1 MTWRGS
7 LVRIATYEVETLQK
21 RLVEIVE
28 RRNHAEMRLVMLEA
42 EVEAETDHA
51 ARDSE
56 ARPYM
61 DDYMRGVRVRRSVI
75 KAGIVAIAQEEAGA
89 RDALVQAFEAQKKFE
104 QVAELARV
112 AEVKETARL
121 DTITLDE
128 LGMRASGR

>member
-42 EVEAETDHA
+42 EVEAEADHA
-51 ARDSE
+51 ARDPE

-61 DDYMRGVRVRRSVI
+61 DDYMRGVQVRRSVI
-75 KAGIVAIAQEEAGA
+75 RAGIVTIAQEEAGA
-89 RDALVQAFEAQKKFE
+89 RDALVLAFEAQKKFE
-104 QVAELARV
+104 RVAELARV
-112 AEVKETARL
+112 AAVKEAARL